1 MNRTL
6 TQKYDMHALRIL
18 QKLET
23 ELMAELAEVYGC
35 DEDEVPVEIDL
46 LRVYNT
52 EHGLRKDALVSR
64 TTCGKIP
71 FF

>member
-1 MNRTL
+1 
-6 TQKYDMHALRIL
+6 L

-52 EHGLRKDALVSR
+52 EQALRKDALVGFSA
-64 TTCGKIP
+64 C
-71 FF
+71 